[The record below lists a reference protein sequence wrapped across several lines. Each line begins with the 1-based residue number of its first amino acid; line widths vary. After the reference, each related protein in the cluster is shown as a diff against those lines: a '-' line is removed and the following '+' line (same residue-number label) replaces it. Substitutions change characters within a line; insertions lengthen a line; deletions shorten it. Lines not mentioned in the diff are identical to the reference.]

1 MLKRI
6 IVLSMIFLLISQ
18 QIPVISNAGSSS
30 IEPFTE
36 DQLDSLND
44 EFIRILFN
52 DDEMIDLQVYPTIE
66 SDIIMQIES
75 NTIVSLVDI
84 DNVEVEDDKGNDVEF
99 EDGTYSQIEFYLESD
114 EDSEEIEEVEVI
126 TGYVLSDH
134 LYTIEEYEI
143 LLTNGNESFDK
154 DEPVIDEVD
163 DEEILDASNDFESDQ
178 ESTVVT
184 SNEDSIEDE
193 SFIKPQMATLKLQGQ
208 TTSTNTVLNGIA
220 LKDRTPVYSERSRN
234 SSTLRSYAPGSTLM
248 YWEFNSSWYEA
259 LVIIGGVRQ
268 TGYIHKDDVETLDLT
283 NQILLDGIAVGRTSV
298 YTRPSKSAGTHR
310 SYQDGHILMYKTFS
324 NEWYEAYVIIGG
336 VGKTGYI
343 HKSDVETLDLSN
355 QILLNG
361 IAIGRTNVYTKPSKS
376 AGTHRSYQDGH
387 ILMYKTFSDEWY
399 EAYVI
404 IGGVGKTGYI
414 HKNDVETLDLTKQ
427 ATLNGI
433 AIGRTNVYT
442 RPSKSAGTHR
452 SYQDGHILMYKTFSN
467 EWYEAYVIING
478 QGRIGYIHARDV
490 ETITGEQISLEGYAS
505 AKTTRVYSKPSRKG
519 KVLRSYPEGRLLY
532 FKTFSSNW
540 YEALVILN
548 GKPTTGYIHHDDI
561 SFDPVIKV
569 NLIDYNYTFKHM
581 VDIQLTR
588 TPKADGT
595 GKVPAGRNLIEYY
608 ANPSNFRQGENGFYQ
623 FLVLSAPADLNVSEV
638 NRNILDRS
646 KGTLAGTAGAFVEAG
661 KRYGINEAYLIAHAL
676 HETGNGQSKLAQGVT
691 VNGKKVYNM
700 FGTAAYDGSA
710 VSSGAQY
717 AYDQGWFSPEE
728 AIIGGAQFVARNY
741 IHAGQDTLYKMRW
754 NPDNPGVHQYAT
766 HVAWAQITTNRIAS
780 IYNQLESYVQVFEVP
795 KFKSQ
800 PGYSGPNP
808 PVNNI
813 GFSEY
818 AKGAVG
824 QTTGSNVRFR
834 TQPSTSSNSSIIT
847 TIANKDTKLELL
859 GTDNKGWYKAK
870 YNGKEGWISADYV
883 KALNVLYISASGLN
897 VRPNPT
903 TDNNPVGT
911 IANGTFVTGVL
922 DSNNNLVTTGVW
934 YKVYFNNTEAWV
946 SSGSNHQYIEI
957 K

>member
-6 IVLSMIFLLISQ
+6 IVLSMIFLLISL

-52 DDEMIDLQVYPTIE
+52 DDEMIDLQVDPTIE

-114 EDSEEIEEVEVI
+114 EDSEEIEEVEII

-268 TGYIHKDDVETLDLT
+268 TGYIHKDDVETLDL
-283 NQILLDGIAVGRTSV
+283 
-298 YTRPSKSAGTHR
+298 
-310 SYQDGHILMYKTFS
+310 
-324 NEWYEAYVIIGG
+324 
-336 VGKTGYI
+336 
-343 HKSDVETLDLSN
+343 SN

-387 ILMYKTFSDEWY
+387 ILMYKTFSNEWY

-467 EWYEAYVIING
+467 EWYEAFVIING
-478 QGRIGYIHARDV
+478 QGRTGYIHVGDV
-490 ETITGEQISLEGYAS
+490 ETVTGEQTSLEGYAE
-505 AKTTRVYSKPSRKG
+505 AKTTRVYSKASRKG

-532 FKTFSSNW
+532 FKTFSTNW

-548 GKPTTGYIHHDDI
+548 GKPTTGYIHHDDV

-569 NLIDYNYTFKHM
+569 NVINYNYTFSRM
-581 VDIQLTR
+581 VDIQVGR
-588 TPKADGT
+588 TPQADGQGNIT
-595 GKVPAGRNLIEYY
+595 AGRNLVEYY
-608 ANPSNFRQGENGFYQ
+608 ANPSNFRQGENSFYQ
-623 FLVLSAPADLNVSEV
+623 FLVLSSPAYLNATEV
-638 NRNILDRS
+638 NRNILDRT
-646 KGTLAGTAGAFVEAG
+646 KGTLAGTAGAFIEAG
-661 KRYGINEAYLIAHAL
+661 NRFGINEAYLIAHAL
-676 HETGNGQSKLAQGVT
+676 HETGNGQSQLAQGVT

-700 FGTAAYDGSA
+700 FGTAAYDGTA
-710 VSSGAQY
+710 VKSGSQY
-717 AYDQGWFSPEE
+717 AYDNGWFTPEA
-728 AIIGGAQFVARNY
+728 AIIGGAQFVAKNY

-834 TQPSTSSNSSIIT
+834 TQPSTGSNSSIIT

-903 TDNNPVGT
+903 TDNNPLGT

-922 DSNNNLVTTGVW
+922 DSNNILVTTGVW